1 MIIKRPNPKYPRRGP
16 SCLLVLF
23 IIIGVGFGMFVIQNK
38 DDAREFIF
46 PTPTPEPTRSATEYA
61 LLAEISQDEGE
72 FEEALGY
79 YAEAIRLDASNPEIF
94 IRYIN
99 LLVKTG
105 NSEESVM
112 RGEEAV
118 VLAPDNDA
126 VWTAVAQAHLANGE
140 RLQDA
145 GDPTAANLEYA
156 KAFQAGNNALD
167 VNPGNATAMALAAG
181 GLVSQGDPN
190 LYLDA
195 QLLAED
201 ALAIEPNNPWAH
213 YYLAEALT
221 NQAYYDAARD
231 HYLLGIQA
239 DRTLS
244 ELHIGLAY
252 NFFGDGRVSEAILTF
267 QDAIEVDS
275 TNAKAYDGLAYMFLQ
290 LGQDVQAEDNA
301 LISVELNPNVARA
314 HGRLGEAYMRTN
326 KFDQAIEEFGK
337 AVALYGEA
345 TPNNARFFYLLADA
359 YVRAGLENCTQAV
372 PLFQA
377 VSEINTFY
385 AEDAQE
391 RLVECRRA
399 SLENSP

>member
-1 MIIKRPNPKYPRRGP
+1 MVIKRSHPKYPRRGP
-16 SCLLVLF
+16 SCLLVIF
-23 IIIGVGFGMFVIQNK
+23 IFVGVFFGMFVIQNQ
-38 DDAREFIF
+38 DEAREFIF

-61 LLAEISQDEGE
+61 LLAQISQDEGE

-105 NSEESVM
+105 NAEEAVM

-126 VWTAVAQAHLANGE
+126 VWTAVARAHLANGE
-140 RLQDA
+140 RLLDA

-156 KAFQAGNNALD
+156 KAYQAGNSALD

-190 LYLDA
+190 FYLDA

-201 ALAIEPNNPWAH
+201 ALAIDPNNPWAH
-213 YYLAEALT
+213 YYKAEALT
-221 NQAYYDAARD
+221 NQGYYDAARN

-239 DRTLS
+239 DSSLA

-252 NFFGDGRVSEAILTF
+252 NFFGDGRVSEAILSF
-267 QDAIEVDS
+267 QDAIDVDPA
-275 TNAKAYDGLAYMFLQ
+275 NDKAYDGLAYMYLQ
-290 LGQDVQAEDNA
+290 LGQDQQAEDNA

-314 HGRLGEAYMRTN
+314 HGRLGEAYMRNN
-326 KFDQAIEEFGK
+326 KFDLAIEEFSK

-359 YVRAGLENCTQAV
+359 YVRADIENCPQAV
-372 PLFQA
+372 PLFQT
-377 VSEINTFY
+377 VSEVNSFY
-385 AEDAQE
+385 AESAQE
-391 RLVECRRA
+391 SLVECRRA
-399 SLENSP
+399 SLESSP

>member
-1 MIIKRPNPKYPRRGP
+1 MVINRPDPKYPRRGP
-16 SCLLVLF
+16 SCMFVLF
-23 IIIGVGFGMFVIQNK
+23 IAVGIFFGVFIIQNNE
-38 DDAREFIF
+38 DARDFIF

-61 LLAEISQDEGE
+61 VLAEISQNEGAL
-72 FEEALGY
+72 EEALGY

-105 NSEESVM
+105 NSEEAVA

-140 RLQDA
+140 RLIDA
-145 GDPTAANLEYA
+145 GDPNAANLEYA
-156 KAFQAGNNALD
+156 KANQAGRSALD
-167 VNPGNATAMALAAG
+167 INPSNATAMAFAAG

-190 LYLDA
+190 FYLDA

-201 ALAIEPNNPWAH
+201 ALAVEPNNPWAH

-221 NQAYYDAARD
+221 NQAYYDPARD

-239 DRTLS
+239 DNTLP

-252 NFFGDGRVSEAILTF
+252 NFFGDGRVSEAILSF
-267 QDAIEVDS
+267 QDAIDVDP
-275 TNAKAYDGLAYMFLQ
+275 TNAKAYDGLAYMYLQ

-301 LISVELNPNVARA
+301 ILSVELNPNVARA
-314 HGRLGEAYMRTN
+314 HGRLGEAYMRNN
-326 KFDQAIEEFGK
+326 KFDLAIQEFSA
-337 AVALYGEA
+337 AVDLYGEP
-345 TPNNARFFYLLADA
+345 TPINARFFYLLADA
-359 YVRAGLENCTQAV
+359 YVRAGLENCEQAV

-377 VSEINTFY
+377 VSEVSTFY
-385 AEDAQE
+385 AESSQE
-391 RLVECRRA
+391 QLVECRRA
-399 SLENSP
+399 SLESSP